1 MKNHSLIS
9 SLYAALVL
17 SACFIQGYSLPSKSL
32 QRWGHSLSEA
42 GHQKYKAHNSGSH
55 RRNSPGSSV
64 RPPRTSAM
72 PLMMPPSNPQPRRSP
87 VCWPQRWSSPPRS
100 SLSSLASSPGRPGP
114 ARLTGWTGLIW
125 MARIL
130 SPGGTSS
137 TSDWRFSWPSC
148 PHSRPLRSLTE
159 TGFRWENFVIKL
171 ISNHNL
177 CLPPACH
184 GSRHRG
190 TDRQQRP
197 SWGQR
202 DGQAGRRGVRPGGV
216 SGPGSRHLHE
226 PEKLVLRAPQSL
238 SCDKQKFFQYCSFWV
253 IKQGPPPSLHHVT
266 PIRVSSNMSQLIE
279 A

>member
-125 MARIL
+125 MERIL

-137 TSDWRFSWPSC
+137 TSDWRSSWPSC
-148 PHSRPLRSLTE
+148 RHSPPLRSLTE
-159 TGFRWENFVIKL
+159 TGSRWEIF
-171 ISNHNL
+171 
-177 CLPPACH
+177 
-184 GSRHRG
+184 SRE
-190 TDRQQRP
+190 
-197 SWGQR
+197 
-202 DGQAGRRGVRPGGV
+202 V
-216 SGPGSRHLHE
+216 
-226 PEKLVLRAPQSL
+226 AP
-238 SCDKQKFFQYCSFWV
+238 
-253 IKQGPPPSLHHVT
+253 
-266 PIRVSSNMSQLIE
+266 
-279 A
+279 

>member
-42 GHQKYKAHNSGSH
+42 GHPKYKAHNSGSH

-125 MARIL
+125 MERIL

-137 TSDWRFSWPSC
+137 TSDWRSSWPSC
-148 PHSRPLRSLTE
+148 PHSPPLRSLTE
-159 TGFRWENFVIKL
+159 TGSRWEIFSREVAPVIS
-171 ISNHNL
+171 SNL
-177 CLPPACH
+177 SLSSC
-184 GSRHRG
+184 S
-190 TDRQQRP
+190 P
-197 SWGQR
+197 SWEPSSR
-202 DGQAGRRGVRPGGV
+202 VWQAAMTAPRCPWWPSKPLKCSDWSSRWPRLSLHPWARGVSTRELELDPRP
-216 SGPGSRHLHE
+216 E
-226 PEKLVLRAPQSL
+226 PVL
-238 SCDKQKFFQYCSFWV
+238 W
-253 IKQGPPPSLHHVT
+253 
-266 PIRVSSNMSQLIE
+266 
-279 A
+279 

>member
-125 MARIL
+125 MERIL

-137 TSDWRFSWPSC
+137 TSDWRSSWPSC
-148 PHSRPLRSLTE
+148 PHSPPLRSLTE
-159 TGFRWENFVIKL
+159 TGSRWEIFSREVAPVIS
-171 ISNHNL
+171 SNL
-177 CLPPACH
+177 SLSLPAARH

-190 TDRQQRP
+190 SDRQQWPRR
-197 SWGQR
+197 GVR
-202 DGQAGRRGVRPGGV
+202 DGQASLWSVRTGRLA
-216 SGPGSRHLHE
+216 GPGSRYIHE
-226 PEKLVLRAPQSL
+226 PEEFLLES
-238 SCDKQKFFQYCSFWV
+238 
-253 IKQGPPPSLHHVT
+253 
-266 PIRVSSNMSQLIE
+266 
-279 A
+279 